1 VRNRRNSGLE
11 RRVAELLANRVIA
24 KQDPEWLVQR
34 KKESEGSVSE
44 QSLRQIIVRNPS
56 VAQKAIS
63 DEYPRVTNMAVS
75 YLRSA
80 FNPAGAL
87 SHRFKTSFPRREHD
101 DE

>member
-1 VRNRRNSGLE
+1 M
-11 RRVAELLANRVIA
+11 LANRVIA
-24 KQDPEWLVQR
+24 KQDPERQVQR

>member
-1 VRNRRNSGLE
+1 MRNRRNSGLE
-11 RRVAELLANRVIA
+11 RRVAALLANRVIA

-75 YLRSA
+75 SLRSA